1 MSQRY
6 SRLFAL
12 APNLYVKSSPI
23 IIAAGVLYQDNMAH
37 IRIAQLKFKS
47 VSIKAI
53 RGIRLII
60 QPLDIM
66 GRPFGETKEH
76 SYLCGH
82 LRRGEEY
89 GQNVAVELIDTVYAF
104 AIVNVETIFEDS
116 STWSSNNVA
125 WTALGAYV
133 TLEEGLNDSKL
144 AAAYRKKCGIDC
156 KYIPMQKDDLW
167 YCTCGAW
174 NAVSESK
181 CHACGKEYA
190 VLDAAMDLDALKV
203 SATQAETAI
212 RRNNELIR
220 DKQRRM
226 QKTIMGITATAAVLV
241 IVMFAFTI
249 LTPII
254 AREKL
259 YNMAVK
265 CFENKEYENARNGF
279 KELDNYKDSKE
290 QLVNVAAEQE
300 RTYDDALKLFKE
312 DKYEEARE
320 SFIAV
325 GDYKDSLSYVEK
337 VDKKEKAYKEACSL
351 FADEKYIEAIK
362 VFRTLG
368 DYKDSNELL
377 KACRNESIDEIEL
390 NTIYA
395 GFYSSYAILSDGT
408 IAYVGNV
415 DQIKEKVA
423 TWNDIISI
431 TAGYDFVVGL
441 KSDGTAVSAGSHKN
455 GRCSVSGWND
465 IVAISSDFY
474 HTVGLKSDGTVVA
487 TGENKYDECSL
498 GNWYDI
504 ISISTG
510 GNHTV
515 GLKSDGTVVAKG
527 SNSYKQ
533 CDVGSWENIVA
544 VAACNNHT
552 VGLKSDGTV
561 VATGWNDDGQCDVDG
576 WTDIIAIS
584 AGACHTVGLKSD
596 GTVVATGLNDDG
608 QCNTNDWVDIV
619 AISANGRHTIG
630 LKSDGTAVATG
641 WNNEGQCNVSDWKNI
656 RLPNA

>member
-6 SRLFAL
+6 SRLFVL
-12 APNLYVKSSPI
+12 TPNLYVKSSPI
-23 IIAAGVLYQDNMAH
+23 IIVAGALYQDNIAH
-37 IRIAQLKFKS
+37 KRIAQLKFKS
-47 VSIKAI
+47 ISIKTI
-53 RGIRLII
+53 RGVRLTIK
-60 QPLDIM
+60 PLDIM
-66 GRPFGETKEH
+66 GKPLGETKEH

-89 GQNVAVELIDTVYAF
+89 GQNIAIELLDAICAF
-104 AIVNVETIFEDS
+104 DIVNIEAIFEDG
-116 STWSSNNVA
+116 STWSSNNA
-125 WTALGAYV
+125 ALTSLGTPV
-133 TLEEGLNDSKL
+133 TIERGLKDTKL
-144 AAAYRKKCGIDC
+144 VEAYRRKCGLGC
-156 KYIPMQKDDLW
+156 KYVPMRWDDLW

-174 NAVSESK
+174 NTVSESK
-181 CHACGKEYA
+181 CHACSKEYA
-190 VLDAAMDLDALKV
+190 SLDAAMDLDALKV
-203 SATQAETAI
+203 CAAQTETAI

-220 DKQRRM
+220 SKQKRR
-226 QKTIMGITATAAVLV
+226 QKTIVGITAIAAVLV
-241 IVMFAFTI
+241 IVMFAFTV
-249 LTPII
+249 LAPII

-279 KELDNYKDSKE
+279 KGLDNYKDSKE

-300 RTYDDALKLFKE
+300 STYTDALKLFKE
-312 DKYEEARE
+312 AKYDEARE
-320 SFIAV
+320 DFIAV

-337 VDKKEKAYKEACSL
+337 IDKKEEAYKKARSL
-351 FADEKYIEAIK
+351 FADEKYTEAIK

-377 KACRNESIDEIEL
+377 KACWNESIDEIEL

-395 GFYSSYAILSDGT
+395 GFYASYAILSDGT
-408 IAYVGNV
+408 IACAGNV

-423 TWNDIISI
+423 AWDDIISI

-455 GRCSVSGWND
+455 GRCSVSGWED

-487 TGENKYDECSL
+487 TGDNKYGECSL

-504 ISISTG
+504 ISISAG

-527 SNSYKQ
+527 SNNYKQ
-533 CDVGSWENIVA
+533 CDVGSWENIIA
-544 VAACNNHT
+544 IAACNNHT

-561 VATGWNDDGQCDVDG
+561 VATGWNDDGQCDVGG

-608 QCNTNDWVDIV
+608 QCDVEDWSDIV
-619 AISANGRHTIG
+619 EISANGRHTIG
-630 LKSDGTAVATG
+630 LKSDGTAVAVG